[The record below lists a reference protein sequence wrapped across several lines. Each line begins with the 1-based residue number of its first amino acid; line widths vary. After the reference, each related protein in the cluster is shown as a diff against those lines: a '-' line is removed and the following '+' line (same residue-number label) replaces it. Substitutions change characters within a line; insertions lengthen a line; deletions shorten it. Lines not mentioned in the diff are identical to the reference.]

1 MEMQVNLNVQFGIF
15 IHNNSFLEILCL
27 KMELESE
34 RKLKEMERRRT
45 LKSML
50 MYAPSLT
57 PRAQDVFWP
66 VTPGACQEVEVAGFA
81 SHGPGERECGV

>member
-1 MEMQVNLNVQFGIF
+1 MPWSVLCKDLDFGGVQRLRLVCPEVME
-15 IHNNSFLEILCL
+15 
-27 KMELESE
+27 
-34 RKLKEMERRRT
+34 RRLKEMERRRT

-50 MYAPSLT
+50 IYAPSLT